1 MPANGQG
8 EVESNVPILQRLW
21 IVLDSLKTY
30 PGLVQLNAKQ
40 GSNVLFCSIRTLLAW
55 RRGCAYFLFNSNQV
69 ALKLN
74 FLQLVKVFLLLR
86 FRTY

>member
-40 GSNVLFCSIRTLLAW
+40 GSNVLFCSIRTLLVW
-55 RRGCAYFLFNSNQV
+55 SQGCAYF
-69 ALKLN
+69 
-74 FLQLVKVFLLLR
+74 FLLFVKEGSLYN
-86 FRTY
+86 FEGNSCHSELS